1 MRVVKSLDDCPPVT
15 PPVALTIGLFD
26 GIHIGH
32 QALISRLHKI
42 ARKKG
47 TKAVLTFAN
56 HPSSILNPDRPT
68 PLISS
73 FSHRLHLLEKYGI
86 DLTIALFFTHELAN
100 QSYETFL
107 THLYDSFPFDGL
119 VLGEGA
125 SFGNNKQGDT
135 SHLEALSEKMHF
147 KIHCVKKEK
156 QGKQIIS
163 SRFIRTL
170 IEKRKLQKIKKFLGR
185 PYSIWKHFDF
195 PLLKKEDVSLYSYSF
210 EETGLCSLPCGV
222 YAVDFRVD
230 EGVSLPSF
238 AFVRSV
244 ERFTHSILSITFY
257 LSKKPAEGNFF
268 NLSFIEYLHPEID
281 MTSLRPKS
289 SLILENFSAKPSL
302 S

>member
-32 QALISRLHKI
+32 QALISKVHKI

-86 DLTIALFFTHELAN
+86 DLTIALFFTHALAKL
-100 QSYETFL
+100 SYETFL
-107 THLYDSFPFDGL
+107 TDLYSCFPFDRL
-119 VLGEGA
+119 ILSEGA
-125 SFGNNKQGDT
+125 SFGNSKQGDR
-135 SHLEALSEKMHF
+135 SHLKALSEKMHF
-147 KIHCVKKEK
+147 KIDYIKKERH
-156 QGKQIIS
+156 GKEIIS
-163 SRFIRTL
+163 SRLIRTL
-170 IEKRKLQKIKKFLGR
+170 IEQRKLQKIKKFLGR
-185 PYSIWKHFDF
+185 PYSIWKRFDF
-195 PLLKKEDVSLYSYSF
+195 PILKKEDVSLYSYSF
-210 EETGLCSLPCGV
+210 EERGLCSLPCGV

-230 EGVSLPSF
+230 EGVTLPSF
-238 AFVRSV
+238 AFVRSF
-244 ERFTHSILSITFY
+244 ERFTHSTLSITFY
-257 LSKKPAEGNFF
+257 LSKKPEQGNFF
-268 NLSFIEYLHPEID
+268 TLSFVEYLHPEVD
-281 MTSLRPKS
+281 VTPLGSKS
-289 SLILENFSAKPSL
+289 SFILENFSAKPSL